1 MRTLYVVSPLN
12 AIAFAVVLVSFL
24 VAVPMAQAQYENKN
38 ITAVRTAEA
47 PKIDGQLR
55 EPCWTTAPPAQDFII
70 DRPTPGEPMPF
81 QTEVRVVYDDIAMYF
96 AIYNYDPHP
105 DSIMQQLS
113 GRDQDGN
120 SDYCG
125 VTISCYR
132 DGVNGF
138 TFATSPQ
145 GEQWDAREN
154 TNGGEDV
161 SWNAIWD
168 VRTSIQPDG
177 WIAEFVIPFAAIRF
191 PEKESQVWNINFFRE
206 IRRTRQHAF
215 WRGVNPT
222 VNGYLTQMGTIDGI
236 DGVKAPPRIFLNPYA
251 SVYYLRNGKDDGSV
265 TDGFNYNGGLDL
277 KLGLGPAF
285 TLDAT
290 VIPDFGQTISDQLIL
305 NLTAFDIQF
314 NDNRQ
319 FFIEGTDLFNKTGI
333 FYSRRIGFDTPI
345 GYWDVNR
352 KLNANEEVLENP
364 AQDQVIN
371 AMKITGRDENG
382 LGIGLFNGITA
393 GSEATVRNIETG
405 ARRTIRTSGLTNY
418 NAFVIDQNLPNN
430 SYINVMN
437 TNVMRQG
444 EDYDAN
450 VTAFAFDLR
459 NKNNRFSL
467 GGSGALSQKFG
478 KPFRGY
484 EEEADRGFRNSI
496 TLNEIDGQWTWNTG
510 YYLESKYYDPN
521 DLGFLQA
528 PNSAGY
534 WAEVNYNIFKPFGK
548 FNNMWSRIT
557 ANYNNLYEP
566 YTFTDCNIDGEVGFN
581 TRKFFTFNLSF
592 DVAPLRGYDY
602 FEPRIEGRVFRTYR
616 YQTFGGWIS
625 SDYRKRIAIDASTF
639 YTAYENS
646 GRYRFN
652 WRIAP
657 RFRVNDRL
665 FITYVY
671 SSQNHYND
679 LGFAYE
685 FVGEN
690 NDQPLFGQ
698 RDVIS
703 HTNVLSVNYAFNPYM
718 TINTRVRH
726 YWGYSDF
733 SRFFNLRNDGYLDP
747 TDATSNN
754 LSFNTFTI
762 DMIYKWIFVPGSEVT
777 VVWKKAITHQNNVI
791 PSSLIDDIEFTLQQ
805 PEQNSFSLRISYF
818 LDYQRLARK
827 LKADAQKKV

>member
-1 MRTLYVVSPLN
+1 MRNWSVVLFR
-12 AIAFAVVLVSFL
+12 FAVKLCAV
-24 VAVPMAQAQYENKN
+24 VALIGAGTADFHAQYDSKN
-38 ITAVRTAEA
+38 ITAVRTEEA
-47 PKIDGQLR
+47 PRIDGKLN
-55 EPCWTTAPPAQDFII
+55 EPCWSTAPIANDFII

-96 AIYNYDPHP
+96 AIYNYDPNP

-138 TFATSPQ
+138 TFASSPQ

-154 TNGGEDV
+154 TNSGEDV

-168 VRTSIQPDG
+168 VRTSIQKDG

-206 IRRTRQHAF
+206 IRRTRQHGF
-215 WRGVNPT
+215 WRGVNPAI
-222 VNGYLTQMGTIDGI
+222 NGYLTQMGTIDGI

-251 SVYYLRNGKDDGSV
+251 SAYYLRNENPNGSIS
-265 TDGFNYNGGLDL
+265 DGFNYNGGLDL

-290 VIPDFGQTISDQLIL
+290 LIPDFGQTLSDQLIL
-305 NLTAFDIQF
+305 NLTAFDLQF

-333 FYSRRIGFDTPI
+333 FYSRRIGFDTPL
-345 GYWDVNR
+345 GYWDVYR
-352 KLNANEEVLENP
+352 QLGANEEVVENP

-371 AMKITGRDENG
+371 AMKITGRDSNG
-382 LGIGLFNGITA
+382 LGIGVFNGITA
-393 GSEATVRNIETG
+393 GSFATVRNTETG
-405 ARRTIRTSGLTNY
+405 VERSIRTSGLTNY

-430 SYINVMN
+430 SHINVMN
-437 TNVMRQG
+437 TNVLRQG

-459 NKNNRFSL
+459 DKANRFSL
-467 GGSGALSQKFG
+467 NGSGAVSQKYG
-478 KPFRGY
+478 LAHR
-484 EEEADRGFRNSI
+484 EMDDDEDRGFRNMLFVSD
-496 TLNEIDGQWTWNTG
+496 IDGQWTWNSG
-510 YYLESKYYDPN
+510 YYLESKHYDPN

-534 WAEVNYNIFKPFGK
+534 WAEMNYNIFKPFGK

-566 YTFTDCNIDGEVGFN
+566 YTFTDFNVDGEVGFN
-581 TRKFFTFNLSF
+581 TRKFFTFNVSF
-592 DVAPLRGYDY
+592 DVAPVRGYDY
-602 FEPRIEGRVFRTYR
+602 FEPRVEDRVFRTYR
-616 YQTFGGWIS
+616 YQTVGGWIS
-625 SDYRKRIAIDASTF
+625 TDYRKRIAIDASTF
-639 YTAYENS
+639 YTAFENN

-657 RFRVNDRL
+657 RFRLNDHW

-671 SSQNHYND
+671 SSQNHFND
-679 LGFAYE
+679 LGFAYAFE
-685 FVGEN
+685 DE
-690 NDQPLFGQ
+690 DRLQPLFSQ

-703 HTNVLSVNYAFNPYM
+703 HTNVLSVNYAFNPFM

-733 SRFFNLRNDGYLDP
+733 DRFFSLRNDGYLDP
-747 TDATSNN
+747 SDMDAANR
-754 LSFNTFTI
+754 SFNTFTI
-762 DMIYKWIFVPGSEVT
+762 DMIYRWIFIPGSEFT
-777 VVWKKAITHQNNVI
+777 VVWKKDITHENDI
-791 PSSLIDDIEFTLQQ
+791 IRDSLADDLDFTLRQ
-805 PEQNSFSLRISYF
+805 PQRNSFSIRVSYF
-818 LDYQRLARK
+818 LDYQKMARK
-827 LKADAQKKV
+827 LKADAQKSK